1 MLSSTLSSSDNVS
14 EMLVHI
20 SGDLLKAATSRE
32 ELQARL
38 NMLKT
43 AWNIS
48 LYTRDERKLRLKAFI
63 RTKKDFAPSRQALKN
78 LESELKQIIKQ
89 KVLHYPGID
98 NEIVNAEAFET
109 GPNAYE
115 IKAFFKED
123 EPVPTAMP
131 ENSPEANMENSP
143 VTSKYKGSPIRKL

>member
-1 MLSSTLSSSDNVS
+1 MPSNTFSSNDNVS

-20 SGDLLKAATSRE
+20 AGDLLKAASSSE

-38 NMLKT
+38 NMVKT

-89 KVLHYPGID
+89 KVQEKSLFTILKLSIA
-98 NEIVNAEAFET
+98 NT
-109 GPNAYE
+109 
-115 IKAFFKED
+115 
-123 EPVPTAMP
+123 PVQFT
-131 ENSPEANMENSP
+131 
-143 VTSKYKGSPIRKL
+143 RL